1 MVKKKKA
8 YKEKSA
14 EKEAK
19 LRSTVVR
26 LRDVIRNSVK
36 HLWLDVKNRYIKT
49 VSGFKKAK

>member
-1 MVKKKKA
+1 MVKKKKV
-8 YKEKSA
+8 YRVKTPET
-14 EKEAK
+14 EAK